1 MIILLLSSTRLVLAP
16 SGTFFL
22 GSSTM
27 YNEIWTSS
35 STQHVTVTVTVTSAM
50 GDTYA
55 DTSPTKVTVNTDNYY
70 YTLHNGE
77 IKTFE
82 DSSTSRVWLSETP
95 GYDHNG
101 YSYYGISGNWEVTV
115 VGGGGDG
122 GGGGAG
128 LGDLRVWL
136 IVGIVAAVII
146 VLVAVLAFLLIKR
159 KPPENKPPPP
169 PPPPPADS
177 FGK

>member
-22 GSSTM
+22 GSSTT
-27 YNEIWTSS
+27 YDEIWTSS
-35 STQHVTVTVTVTSAM
+35 SPKHVTVTVTVTSAM

-55 DTSPTKVTVNTDNYY
+55 DESPTKVTVNTDNYY

-77 IKTFE
+77 TKTFE
-82 DSSTSRVWLSETP
+82 DSSTSNERLSETP

-115 VGGGGDG
+115 VGGGGNG
-122 GGGGAG
+122 GGGSG
-128 LGDLRVWL
+128 LGDLQNWL
-136 IVGIVAAVII
+136 MWGIVAAVII
-146 VLVAVLAFLLIKR
+146 ALVAALALLLIKR
-159 KPPENKPPPP
+159 RHTENKPPPP

-177 FGK
+177 PAK